1 MRSNFLPF
9 AAPLIGDD
17 DVAEVVDTLRSNW
30 LTTGPKVR
38 RFEEQFMAAVDAPAA
53 LALNSCTSALH
64 MALKVLGV
72 GPGDAVITTPLTFCS
87 GVNVIEHV
95 GALPILVDVQPDTL
109 NIDPERIR
117 EVLETWDKN
126 GTGIQ
131 IRAVIPVHL
140 YGHPCDLDP
149 IVETAREHDLA
160 IIDDAAHA
168 LPARYKGRP
177 IGSYAASCPVPILT
191 CFSFYAIKNM
201 TTAEGG
207 MLVGNTDL
215 IDDARL
221 WSLHGMSRDA
231 LKRYQA
237 EGPWYYEVVHP
248 GFKYNMTDI
257 QAALGLHQLAQLPAF
272 HTRRQEIAKRYTQA
286 FSRVEALQVPKEEGQ
301 VDHAWHLYVIRLQ
314 LDRLDI
320 DRAGFIEALRQRNI
334 GTSVHFI
341 PIHLHEY
348 YRRQYGYRPED
359 FRISYQEY
367 QRIVS
372 LPLYPKMSDQDV
384 EDVIAAVCELVK
396 QHRRGIG

>member
-1 MRSNFLPF
+1 MRSEFLPF
-9 AAPLIGDD
+9 QVPLIGDD
-17 DVAEVVDTLRSNW
+17 DIAEVVDTLRSNW
-30 LTTGPKVR
+30 LTTGTKVR

-53 LALNSCTSALH
+53 LALSSCTAALH
-64 MALKVLGV
+64 LALKVLGI

-95 GALPILVDVQPDTL
+95 GALPILVDVRPDTL

-117 EVLETWDKN
+117 EVLETWDKKGS
-126 GTGIQ
+126 GT
-131 IRAVIPVHL
+131 RVKAVIPVHL

-149 IVETAREHDLA
+149 IVEISLKHNLA

-177 IGSYAASCPVPILT
+177 IGSMAASCPVPILT

-207 MLVGNTDL
+207 MLVGDPDL
-215 IDDARL
+215 IEEARL
-221 WSLHGMSRDA
+221 WSLHGMSRA
-231 LKRYQA
+231 AFTRYKA
-237 EGPWYYEVVHP
+237 RGWYYEVVHP
-248 GFKYNMTDI
+248 GFKYNMTDV

-272 HTRRQEIAKRYTQA
+272 HARRGEITRRYMQA
-286 FSRVEALQVPKEEGQ
+286 FSRIEALEVPAQAAHVG
-301 VDHAWHLYVIRLQ
+301 HAWHLYVIRLQ
-314 LDRLDI
+314 LDLLDM
-320 DRAGFIEALRQRNI
+320 DRAGFVEALSKRNI

-341 PIHLHEY
+341 PIHLHAY
-348 YRRQYGYRPED
+348 YRKQYGYRPED
-359 FRISYQEY
+359 FPVSYQEY

-384 EDVIAAVCELVK
+384 EDVIVAVGDIAARYG
-396 QHRRGIG
+396 Q